1 MRNSVDNGKDEVI
14 RMKEKMMEKEKE
26 REKER
31 EREREK
37 EKMRPKEEE
46 MVKDIVVPIGPRTP
60 SPRFLS
66 EPSYALISRDFCV
79 SQQILDMT
87 RYDKNMIKI
96 RKMMKY
102 YKI

>member
-1 MRNSVDNGKDEVI
+1 MRNSVDNGKDEVV

-26 REKER
+26 KEK

-37 EKMRPKEEE
+37 EKVRLKEEE
-46 MVKDIVVPIGPRTP
+46 IVKDIVVPIGPRTP

-79 SQQILDMT
+79 S
-87 RYDKNMIKI
+87 
-96 RKMMKY
+96 
-102 YKI
+102 